1 MLLLRLFFSVNITNC
16 NNHLI
21 YIMKLQGWSRF
32 SAGGIFKQVLVL
44 KYFVEASEYPS
55 KIKILKTNLM
65 LLYGVAI

>member
-1 MLLLRLFFSVNITNC
+1 
-16 NNHLI
+16 
-21 YIMKLQGWSRF
+21 MKLQGWSRF